1 MVSTGERRWGGL
13 HEGSQMAQTSSYRMN
28 KQQDIMY
35 NMNTINT
42 AVCCIWK
49 LFREL
54 NLRVLVT
61 RKKIFSIDLIVH
73 LYEMTDAS

>member
-1 MVSTGERRWGGL
+1 
-13 HEGSQMAQTSSYRMN
+13 
-28 KQQDIMY
+28 MY